1 MKRAA
6 SDVLLRGRHR
16 EHQAS
21 EADQRRRAAAQ
32 GVGPE
37 GERYEGRGVQRVGLA
52 GGEATLR
59 TDQQAGAAGQGEIVA
74 LTAGP
79 MFFGLIVATD
89 DLGPVRGGLSLDGAL
104 QFLAIEP
111 LDILVWVAPLL
122 AMVGLYFI
130 LFIALSGRTPG
141 QKLVGIR
148 VINRAGGPPGP
159 WRALLRLAGTALGL
173 APGGLGSLWMAFDR
187 EKRAFHDYLTGT
199 YVVREN

>member
-1 MKRAA
+1 MIFGSK
-6 SDVLLRGRHR
+6 
-16 EHQAS
+16 
-21 EADQRRRAAAQ
+21 
-32 GVGPE
+32 
-37 GERYEGRGVQRVGLA
+37 RGVPGPCPACDAPLDPALCGQPQPSCPACGLPLIPVRVAGFWRRSLA
-52 GGEATLR
+52 ALV
-59 TDQQAGAAGQGEIVA
+59 DLVIIA

-79 MFFGLIVATD
+79 MFYGLIRATD
-89 DLGPVRGGLSLDGAL
+89 DLGPLRGGLSLDGAL

-111 LDILVWVAPLL
+111 LDILVWIAPLL
-122 AMVGLYFI
+122 AMAALYFI

-159 WRALLRLAGTALGL
+159 WRALLRIVGTALGL

>member
-1 MKRAA
+1 MIFGSKKGVPGPCPACDAPLDAA
-6 SDVLLRGRHR
+6 VVQQPSPSCPACGQPLVPVRVAGFWRRLAATFVDAVVLL
-16 EHQAS
+16 
-21 EADQRRRAAAQ
+21 
-32 GVGPE
+32 
-37 GERYEGRGVQRVGLA
+37 
-52 GGEATLR
+52 
-59 TDQQAGAAGQGEIVA
+59 

-79 MFFGLIVATD
+79 LFYGLITVTGNP
-89 DLGPVRGGLSLDGAL
+89 GPLRGGLELDGVL
-104 QFLAIEP
+104 QFLAVDPI
-111 LDILVWVAPLL
+111 DILLWCAPLL
-122 AMVGLYFI
+122 GMAALYFI

-159 WRALLRLAGTALGL
+159 WRAMLRLAGTALGL

>member
-1 MKRAA
+1 MIFGSKKGVPGPCPACDAPLDAA
-6 SDVLLRGRHR
+6 VVQQPSPSCPACGQPLVPVRVAGFWRRLVATFVDAVVLL
-16 EHQAS
+16 
-21 EADQRRRAAAQ
+21 
-32 GVGPE
+32 
-37 GERYEGRGVQRVGLA
+37 
-52 GGEATLR
+52 
-59 TDQQAGAAGQGEIVA
+59 

-79 MFFGLIVATD
+79 LFYGLITVTGNP
-89 DLGPVRGGLSLDGAL
+89 GPLRGGLGLDGVL
-104 QFLAIEP
+104 QFLAVDPI
-111 LDILVWVAPLL
+111 DILLWCAPLL
-122 AMVGLYFI
+122 GMAALYFI

-159 WRALLRLAGTALGL
+159 WRAMLRLAGTALGL

>member
-1 MKRAA
+1 MIFGSKK
-6 SDVLLRGRHR
+6 
-16 EHQAS
+16 
-21 EADQRRRAAAQ
+21 
-32 GVGPE
+32 GVPGPCPACDAP
-37 GERYEGRGVQRVGLA
+37 LD
-52 GGEATLR
+52 ATLYS
-59 TDQQAGAAGQGEIVA
+59 QAQPSCPACGQPLIPVRVAGFWRRSVAALVDLAILA

-79 MFFGLIVATD
+79 MFF
-89 DLGPVRGGLSLDGAL
+89 
-104 QFLAIEP
+104 EP